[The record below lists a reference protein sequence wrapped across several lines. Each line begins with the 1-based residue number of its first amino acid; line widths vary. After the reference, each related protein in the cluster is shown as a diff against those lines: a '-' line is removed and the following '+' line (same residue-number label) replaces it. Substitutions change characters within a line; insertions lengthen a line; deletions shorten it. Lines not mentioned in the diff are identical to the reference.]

1 MPFINSKI
9 TVKVSDEKKE
19 SIKTRLGQAAAI
31 IGKPES
37 YLMVGFED
45 EYCLYFAGEKLEKGA
60 FVSVDLFGSGNSSAF
75 DWMTAKICEIY
86 AEELGIPGDHVYVEY
101 RTTGDWGWNGRN
113 F

>member
-9 TVKVSDEKKE
+9 TVKMSDEQKD
-19 SIKTRLGQAAAI
+19 SIKAKLGKAASI

-37 YLMVGFED
+37 YVMIGFED

-60 FVSVDLFGSGNSSAF
+60 FVSVDLLGSPNSAAF
-75 DWMTAKICEIY
+75 EEMTAEICRIY
-86 AEELGIPGDHVYVEY
+86 ADELGIPGDHIYVEY
-101 RTTGDWGWNGRN
+101 RTTKDWGWNGRN

>member
-19 SIKTRLGQAAAI
+19 SIKAKLGQAAMI
-31 IGKPES
+31 IRKPES

-75 DWMTAKICEIY
+75 DKMTAKICEIY
-86 AEELGIPGDHVYVEY
+86 AEELDIPGDHIYVEY
-101 RTTGDWGWNGRN
+101 RATGDWGWNGRN

>member
-19 SIKTRLGQAAAI
+19 SIKTKLGQAAMI

-60 FVSVDLFGSGNSSAF
+60 FVSVDQFGSGNSAAF
-75 DWMTAKICEIY
+75 DKMTAKICEIY
-86 AEELGIPGDHVYVEY
+86 AEELGIPGDHIYVEY
-101 RTTGDWGWNGRN
+101 RATGDWGWNGRN

>member
-1 MPFINSKI
+1 MPFIDSKI
-9 TVKVSDEKKE
+9 TLKVSEEKRE
-19 SIKTRLGQAAAI
+19 AIKSRLGQDI
-31 IGKPES
+31 SILGKSER

-75 DWMTAKICEIY
+75 DRMTAKICEIY

>member
-19 SIKTRLGQAAAI
+19 AIKTRLGQAAAI

-60 FVSVDLFGSGNSSAF
+60 FVSVDLFGSPETMSMWSTEPPVTGAG
-75 DWMTAKICEIY
+75 T
-86 AEELGIPGDHVYVEY
+86 EETSDL
-101 RTTGDWGWNGRN
+101 RMKQRN
-113 F
+113 

>member
-1 MPFINSKI
+1 MPFINSKV
-9 TVKVSDEKKE
+9 TVKISDEKKD
-19 SIKTRLGQAAAI
+19 SIKAKLAQAAQL

-60 FVSVDLFGSGNSSAF
+60 FVSVDLLGSPDSAAF
-75 DWMTAKICEIY
+75 ERMIAKICEIY
-86 AEELGIPGDHVYVEY
+86 AEELGIPGDHIYVEY
-101 RTTGDWGWNGRN
+101 QTTRDWGWNGRN